1 MHSFHFICDQFATI
15 LKGKSKISQSGC
27 SVSFHRDFRVLV
39 QGKPSMYVVPV
50 GVSFESLDQ
59 NGNALNLGEIA
70 VLQEE
75 IPSFLK
81 SIVQQG
87 IIVSALHNHWLY
99 MNPLIMY
106 IHIQSVEP
114 PLHFAK
120 KLANSFLSL
129 SSYPIANNDD
139 E

>member
-1 MHSFHFICDQFATI
+1 MHNFNFLCEQFATI
-15 LKGKSKISQSGC
+15 LKGKGKKTQGGC

-39 QGKPSMYVVPV
+39 QGKPSTSVVPV
-50 GVSFESLDQ
+50 GVSFESLDP

-70 VLQEE
+70 ILQEE
-75 IPSFLK
+75 IPAFIK

-99 MNPLIMY
+99 MDPLIMY

-114 PLHFAK
+114 PLHFAQ
-120 KLANSFLSL
+120 KLAHSFLTL
-129 SSYPIANNDD
+129 NSYPITNN
-139 E
+139 EGQ